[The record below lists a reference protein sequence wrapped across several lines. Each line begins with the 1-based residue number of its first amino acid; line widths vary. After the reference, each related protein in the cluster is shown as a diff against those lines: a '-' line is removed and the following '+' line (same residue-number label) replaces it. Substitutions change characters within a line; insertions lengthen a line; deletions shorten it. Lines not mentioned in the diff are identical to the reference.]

1 MFPSPKWE
9 ALSRSRHAG
18 QVEQGTAGWERE
30 SSPPSAADHS
40 PVPPRG
46 PLLPRIPQGYRRA
59 AARGTEPRAPRWAG
73 GPGPPEPAPPP
84 AGAASLCASSGPVRP
99 AAPRR
104 ACPGFARLPARPPGG
119 GSSSASRSG
128 RGAGP
133 APTPRHFRCS
143 PAGEPGAST
152 VSPPRGCSPTPPFP
166 GSSSQ
171 VLHLA
176 SRLGE
181 HDLALYASILQFSI
195 YLQGILALRGA
206 RGPVSCPLPPAGRNG
221 ASRFSASPLP
231 PQLC

>member
-9 ALSRSRHAG
+9 VLLRGRHAG
-18 QVEQGTAGWERE
+18 QVKQGTAGWEQNRRE
-30 SSPPSAADHS
+30 GASHPRPRTHS

-46 PLLPRIPQGYRRA
+46 PLPPLIPQGYCRA
-59 AARGTEPRAPRWAG
+59 AARGIEPRAPRWAG

-104 ACPGFARLPARPPGG
+104 ARSGFARLPARPPGG

-133 APTPRHFRCS
+133 APTPRHFRRS
-143 PAGEPGAST
+143 PAGEQGAAT
-152 VSPPRGCSPTPPFP
+152 MSPPRGCAPTSPSP

-171 VLHLA
+171 VLHT
-176 SRLGE
+176 S
-181 HDLALYASILQFSI
+181 S
-195 YLQGILALRGA
+195 
-206 RGPVSCPLPPAGRNG
+206 PAGKCTVE
-221 ASRFSASPLP
+221 P
-231 PQLC
+231 